1 MSILSILQVGA
12 GAMLAQQQAL
22 QTTGHNI
29 SNADTPGYTRQ
40 RVDLTTAQPT
50 NRGSFFLGLGVNLSG
65 VSGVVDNFMEAQLVS
80 LKSGLGSADAESR
93 ALAGV
98 ADALPV
104 TEEQGIGPALE
115 KFWSALSELSNNPGG
130 QAERLNVIGSA
141 RTLGSILGQTRN
153 ALVDV
158 QTHLDKDLD
167 TDVRRVN
174 TILPQIA
181 SLNAKIAAGEV
192 GGQRANDFRDQRQ
205 LLLQDL
211 SRLTGAT
218 AYEESDGQLTVQ
230 VDGVL
235 LVSGQNA
242 ASLDGSNLNPAGF
255 HTVQYTSPEGASFD
269 ATALLTQGEIGG
281 LLTARDTTV
290 SDFIDRLDLFAK
302 TLVDTV
308 NTQHALGFDL
318 NGTAG
323 GNFFTPIAA
332 TAGAA
337 GGVQVD
343 SAILADPHLIAAA
356 QTAAGAPGDN
366 RNALALAALQTTAQA
381 ALGNRTFKDY
391 FVSLISDVGQ
401 QLQTSQ
407 DTQQFQQT
415 LLDQAQQRRES
426 LSGVNID
433 EEVTNLIQFQR
444 AFEAASR
451 LISVGDEM
459 YQTVVNMIQ

>member
-29 SNADTPGYTRQ
+29 SNADTPGYARQ
-40 RVDLTTAQPT
+40 RVDLTAAYPT
-50 NRGSFFLGLGVNLSG
+50 NRGSFFLGLGVNPTA
-65 VSGVVDNFMEAQLVS
+65 VSGIVDNFMEAQLVS
-80 LKSGLGSADAESR
+80 LKSGLGSSDAEYR

-104 TEEQGIGPALE
+104 TEEHGVGPAVE
-115 KFWSALSELSNNPGG
+115 KFWSALSELANNPGG
-130 QAERLNVIGSA
+130 QAERLNLIGSA
-141 RTLGSILGQTRN
+141 RTLGAVLGQTRS

-167 TDVRRVN
+167 TAVRRVN

-181 SLNAKIAAGEV
+181 SLNGKIVEGEV
-192 GGQRANDFRDQRQ
+192 SGQRANDFRDQRQ

-218 AYEESDGQLTVQ
+218 AHEESDGQLSVQ
-230 VDGVL
+230 VDGLL
-235 LVSGQNA
+235 LVSGQSA
-242 ASLDGSNLNPAGF
+242 ASLDGSQLNSAGF
-255 HTVQYTSPEGASFD
+255 HTVTYVNPEGASFD
-269 ATALLTQGEIGG
+269 ATSLLTRGEIGG
-281 LLTARDTTV
+281 LLTSRDTTV
-290 SDFIDRLDLFAK
+290 TGFIDRLDVFAK
-302 TLVDTV
+302 NLVDTV
-308 NTQHALGFDL
+308 NAQHALGFDL
-318 NGTAG
+318 NGAAG
-323 GNFFTPIAA
+323 GSFFTPIAA

-337 GGVQVD
+337 GVVQVD
-343 SAILADPHLIAAA
+343 SAVLADPHLIAAA
-356 QTAAGAPGDN
+356 QSATSVPGDN
-366 RNALALAALQTTAQA
+366 RNAQALAGLQTSVQV

-391 FVSLISDVGQ
+391 FVGLVSDVGQ

-407 DTQQFQQT
+407 DASEFQQA
-415 LLDQAQQRRES
+415 LLDQTQARRES

-433 EEVTNLIQFQR
+433 EEVTNLIKFQR

-451 LISVGDEM
+451 LISIGDEM
-459 YQTVVNMIQ
+459 YETMINIIR

>member
-29 SNADTPGYTRQ
+29 SNADTPGYARQ
-40 RVDLTTAQPT
+40 RVDLTAAYPT
-50 NRGSFFLGLGVNLSG
+50 NRGSFFFGSGVNLTA

-80 LKSGLGSADAESR
+80 LKSSLGSSDAEYR

-104 TEEQGIGPALE
+104 IEEQGVGPALG
-115 KFWSALSELSNNPGG
+115 KFWSALSELSNNPSG
-130 QAERLNVIGSA
+130 QAERLNLIGSA
-141 RTLGSILGQTRN
+141 RTLGSVLGQTRS

-167 TDVRRVN
+167 AAIRKVN

-181 SLNAKIAAGEV
+181 SLNAKIVEGEV

-218 AYEESDGQLTVQ
+218 AHEESDGQLSVQ
-230 VDGVL
+230 VDGIL
-235 LVSGQNA
+235 LVSGQSA
-242 ASLDGSNLNPAGF
+242 ASLDGSNLNANGF
-255 HTVQYTSPEGASFD
+255 HTVEYTSPEGASFD
-269 ATALLTQGEIGG
+269 VTSLLTRGEIDG
-281 LLTARDTTV
+281 LITSRDSTV
-290 SDFIDRLDLFAK
+290 SGFIDKLDLFAK

-308 NTQHALGFDL
+308 NTQHVLGFDL

-337 GGVQVD
+337 GMVQVD
-343 SAILADPHLIAAA
+343 SAIVADPHLIAAA
-356 QTAAGAPGDN
+356 QTAAGVPGDN
-366 RNALALAALQTTAQA
+366 RNAQALAALQTGVQA

-391 FVSLISDVGQ
+391 FVSVVSDVGQ
-401 QLQTSQ
+401 QLQTTQ
-407 DTQQFQQT
+407 DTSEFQQA
-415 LLDQAQQRRES
+415 LFDQTQARRES
-426 LSGVNID
+426 ISGVNID
-433 EEVTNLIQFQR
+433 EEVTNLIKFQR

-451 LISVGDEM
+451 LISVGNEM
-459 YQTVVNMIQ
+459 YETIINIGR